1 MNITRIEEKFKDCPP
16 EITVQNIKECL
27 KKVDIELEEILF
39 DAEVGD
45 CYSVNVKPKN
55 KATLYS
61 NGKGV
66 TPDLA
71 RASGYAEFIER
82 LQCGLLTYK
91 YQSIA
96 RDPEIYLHTYAPD
109 GKYMTVQELV
119 DNGEWMDYIIDTYG
133 GGLTRNKL
141 AEQCKMY
148 ACTDDDKILTLP
160 FYSLFEDKYVYL
172 PAGFIEHMYSSN
184 GCCAGNTRD
193 EAWVHAFSEIL
204 ERNSTI
210 RIFTSKSAAPIIPD
224 DVINQYQ
231 IPKRVIALIREKG
244 NFDIT
249 IYDFSGDVGY
259 PVVGTLLINKET
271 QDYILNVSSD
281 PVLEIAL
288 SRGLTEILQGR
299 NITNINSRHKGKL
312 IWLESESTLSHNL
325 LNQLETGNGLLPIEF
340 FDSTKANISFSDN
353 SSKNNSQL
361 LDYALKLFKDMG
373 RPVYVRNYSFLG
385 FNSYMVV
392 VPGFSEARGVRLTEK
407 IQEYG
412 LGDMVVNTFRNPTN
426 ATVPD
431 LNLMLMYFSKL
442 QGVFSRRANFPRFSG
457 LPMNGTAPSLL
468 LYCTVSY
475 ASYKLGRYGDAA
487 RHIKNFL
494 NIKYNEDDPLTLS
507 QRKYLQ
513 ILYRYLE
520 LRANKLQTEQIQRL
534 LTKFFDK
541 ETVDALYSNLK
552 NGENLYEGF
561 VLKCDVKS
569 CANCA
574 YRRACSYNEV
584 KDIIKK
590 AGKYYNEFTDAQN
603 KENFKI

>member
-1 MNITRIEEKFKDCPP
+1 MNASRIEEKFKDCPP
-16 EITVQNIKECL
+16 EITVQNIRECL
-27 KKVDIELEEILF
+27 KKVNVELEENFF
-39 DAEVGD
+39 DAGVGD
-45 CYSVNVKPKN
+45 CYSVHVRPKN

-66 TPDLA
+66 TPNLA

-82 LQCGLLTYK
+82 LQCGLLIYK

-119 DNGEWMDYIIDTYG
+119 DDGEWMDYIIDTYG

-148 ACTDDDKILTLP
+148 ACTNDDKILTLP

-172 PAGFIEHMYSSN
+172 PAGFVEHMYSSN

-210 RIFTSKSAAPIIPD
+210 RIFTSKVPAPIIPE
-224 DVINQYQ
+224 DVINQYT
-231 IPKRVIALIREKG
+231 IPKRVVTSIRAEG
-244 NFDIT
+244 NLDIT
-249 IYDFSGDVGY
+249 IYDFSGNVGY
-259 PVVGTLLINKET
+259 PVIGTLLINKET

-299 NITNINSRHKGKL
+299 NITKINSRHKDNL
-312 IWLESESTLSHNL
+312 IWFESESSLSHNL
-325 LNQLETGNGLLPIEF
+325 LNQIETGNGLLPIEF
-340 FDSTKANISFSDN
+340 FDYAKASTSFVDN
-353 SSKNNSQL
+353 SNKNNSQL

-385 FNSYMVV
+385 FHSYMFV
-392 VPGFSEARGVRLTEK
+392 VPGFSEIRGVRLTEK

-412 LGDMVVNTFRNPTN
+412 LGDMVANTFRNPTN
-426 ATVPD
+426 ATALD
-431 LNLMLMYFSKL
+431 LSLMLTYFSKL
-442 QGVFSRRANFPRFSG
+442 QGVISRRGNFSRFSG
-457 LPMNGTAPSLL
+457 LPMNGNDTHLL

-487 RHIKNFL
+487 RYIKNFL
-494 NIKYNEDDPLTLS
+494 NIKFDENDPLTS
-507 QRKYLQ
+507 NQRKYLQ
-513 ILYRYLE
+513 ILYRFLE
-520 LRANKLQTEQIQRL
+520 LKSKKLQAEQIQRL
-534 LTKFFDK
+534 LTKFFDA
-541 ETVDALYSNLK
+541 ETLHTLYNKLE
-552 NGENLYEGF
+552 NEENLYEEF
-561 VLKCDVKS
+561 LLKCDVKS
-569 CANCA
+569 CSNCT
-574 YRRACSYNEV
+574 YRHACTYNEV
-584 KDIIKK
+584 KDVIKK
-590 AGKYYNEFTDAQN
+590 AGKYYNEFRDAQN